1 MTSRGRSPPPPTPGD
16 SREQPN
22 LKKVVERGEC
32 TFPYRVE
39 VGVRG
44 LASRFLREAWGY
56 QEQAM
61 SEDAR
66 LGAGFPDSRAL
77 CIPLVSKFP
86 PSFASA
92 GGACWPP
99 AQPARDTGGSVKD

>member
-22 LKKVVERGEC
+22 LEKVVERRERM
-32 TFPYRVE
+32 FLYRVE

-44 LASRFLREAWGY
+44 LAPRFLREAWGY

-61 SEDAR
+61 R
-66 LGAGFPDSRAL
+66 
-77 CIPLVSKFP
+77 
-86 PSFASA
+86 
-92 GGACWPP
+92 
-99 AQPARDTGGSVKD
+99 